1 MGPRAIVG
9 RHTPL
14 WRCSSG
20 RRRDSQWRGVGVQVA
35 AAAAIT
41 PAVAAAA
48 QGALGPFPKNPTRKL
63 WLPQGMDPDGMHL
76 LKQVSRPVLT
86 LSSQRLSRN
95 VMPGMMGYA
104 LNLNTEEAEA
114 AGLL

>member
-1 MGPRAIVG
+1 MGPRATVE

-20 RRRDSQWRGVGVQVA
+20 RRRDSQWRGVGVQAVA
-35 AAAAIT
+35 AATIT

-48 QGALGPFPKNPTRKL
+48 WGPLGPFPKSPTRKL
-63 WLPQGMDPDGMHL
+63 WLPQGMDLDRMRL

-86 LSSQRLSRN
+86 LSSQCLCRN
-95 VMPGMMGYA
+95 VMPGMVGYA
-104 LNLNTEEAEA
+104 LNLNW
-114 AGLL
+114 GS